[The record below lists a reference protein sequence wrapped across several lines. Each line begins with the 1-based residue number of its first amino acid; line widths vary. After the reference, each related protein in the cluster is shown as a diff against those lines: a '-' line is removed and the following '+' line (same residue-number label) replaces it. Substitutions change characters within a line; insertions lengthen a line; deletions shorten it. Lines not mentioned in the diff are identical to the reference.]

1 MRCSLSSVLLGSCG
15 AVLLFGACRT
25 TILVEHKAPPPGIF
39 KAPEHGCSVN
49 DFPSATD
56 VPEGSVN
63 LGWVQVPK
71 EATDEETYVKLREA
85 ICEKGG
91 TGLSQ
96 LHWVNETTKD
106 APFVFALE
114 ANAWKLPDET
124 IGR

>member
-1 MRCSLSSVLLGSCG
+1 MKRLAL
-15 AVLLFGACRT
+15 AALLFVACRT
-25 TILVEHKAPPPGIF
+25 SIAAEHQPPPPNIF
-39 KAPEHGCSVN
+39 KAPGSGCSVN

-71 EATDEETYVKLREA
+71 ESSDEETYVKLRET
-85 ICEKGG
+85 ICAKGG

-114 ANAWKLPDET
+114 ANAW
-124 IGR
+124 